1 MWLAR
6 EERAGGLFPERLG
19 MKDYYDRNDRRR
31 KKNKQKGLRIVF
43 AVLLCLVLLGV
54 VGLLIYLLVK
64 PEKGPDVPSV
74 STSQSDEASSQ
85 DIPSKNDEVLQ
96 HAKILAAMYDYD
108 GAVAYIKEQV
118 PDYTSDLALSVFIN
132 ECAAQKTKLVKWADN
147 TTITHVFF
155 HTLVADNAVAWSSYN
170 ASDYNTVMTTIDEF
184 NKIIEIMYDEG
195 YVLVHLSDIAKIVK
209 TADGASQ
216 MTFQPIYLPK
226 GKTPFVLSVD
236 DVSYYEYMLNTGFA
250 TKLVIGEDGKITCE
264 KAIYEGAANNLK
276 RDENG
281 APIVQSVEY
290 GAFDVV
296 PLLDAF
302 VEAHPDFSYHGA
314 KGTIALT
321 GYNGVLGYRTS
332 DIAYGAGDPN
342 WPGAYEY
349 LNVNLE
355 ADKAEAKRVADAMK
369 AEGWKFASHTWGHMD
384 MSTVVTSSGNEL
396 NGKIQGDR
404 FKRDTEWWMR
414 EVSPII
420 GPTDIIIF
428 AFGADIGSWR
438 TYNYFGENE
447 AFMYLKSLGFDYY
460 CNVDSSKHHWVQ
472 LSATEGGDGYLRM
485 ARRNLDG
492 QLMFKTMVYEK
503 FYTEDQKKQK
513 NILSDL
519 FDPKVVF
526 DRTRPLPVPGVV
538 YPEGA
543 DLYSIFN

>member
-1 MWLAR
+1 
-6 EERAGGLFPERLG
+6 
-19 MKDYYDRNDRRR
+19 MKDYYDPRDRR
-31 KKNKQKGLRIVF
+31 KKKKKNSQKGLRIAFAVILC
-43 AVLLCLVLLGV
+43 AVLLAV
-54 VGLLIYLLVK
+54 VGVLIYLLVRK
-64 PEKGPDVPSV
+64 EPGPVVPSV
-74 STSQSDEASSQ
+74 STSRPEDASTQ
-85 DIPSKNDEVLQ
+85 DIVSPNEEVLK
-96 HAKILAAMYDYD
+96 HAKVLAAMYDYD
-108 GAVAYIKEQV
+108 GAVEYIKTEV

-132 ECAAQKTKLVKWADN
+132 ECAAKKTKLIKWPDN
-147 TTITHVFF
+147 STITHIFF
-155 HTLVADNAVAWSSYN
+155 HTLVADNATAWSSYN
-170 ASDYNTVMTTIDEF
+170 AQDYNTVMTTIDEF
-184 NKIIEIMYDEG
+184 NKIMQIMYDEG
-195 YVLVHLSDIAKIVK
+195 YVLVHLSDIAKIQKV
-209 TADGASQ
+209 ADGTSQ
-216 MTFQPIYLPK
+216 MTYQPIYLPK

-236 DVSYYEYMLNTGFA
+236 DVSYYEYMNNTGFA

-264 KAIYEGAANNLK
+264 KATYEGTATNLK
-276 RDENG
+276 KDENG
-281 APIVQSVEY
+281 APIVKSVEY

-302 VEAHPDFSYHGA
+302 VEAHPDFSYRGA

-332 DIAYGAGDPN
+332 DIAYGAGDPD

-349 LNVNLE
+349 RNVNLE

-369 AEGWKFASHTWGHMD
+369 AEGWKFASHTWGHMN

-428 AFGADIGSWR
+428 AFGADIGTWR

-460 CNVDSSKHHWVQ
+460 CNVDSSKHAWVQ
-472 LSATEGGDGYLRM
+472 LSPTDGGSGYLRM

-503 FYTEDQKKQK
+503 FYANDEKKQK

-543 DLYSIFN
+543 DLSKIFE

>member
-1 MWLAR
+1 
-6 EERAGGLFPERLG
+6 
-19 MKDYYDRNDRRR
+19 MKDYYDKNDRRR
-31 KKNKQKGLRIVF
+31 KKKSTQKGLRIAF
-43 AVLLCLVLLGV
+43 AVILCVVLLAV

-64 PEKGPDVPSV
+64 KDDGPVVPSV

-85 DIPSKNDEVLQ
+85 DIESPNEEVLAQ
-96 HAKILAAMYDYD
+96 AKVIAAMYDYD
-108 GAVAYIKEQV
+108 GAINYIKEQV

-132 ECAAQKTKLVKWADN
+132 ECAALKTKLVKWSDN
-147 TTITHVFF
+147 STITHIFF
-155 HTLVADNAVAWSSYN
+155 HTLVADNETAWSSYN
-170 ASDYNTVMTTIDEF
+170 ASDYNTVMTTVEEF
-184 NKIIEIMYDEG
+184 NKIIQIMYDEG
-195 YVLVHLSDIAKIVK
+195 YVLVHLSDIAEIQK
-209 TADGASQ
+209 TADGTSQ

-236 DVSYYEYMLNTGFA
+236 DVSYYEYMNNTGFA

-264 KAIYEGAANNLK
+264 KTTYEGVANNLK

-281 APIVQSVEY
+281 APIPLTVEY

-302 VEAHPDFSYHGA
+302 VEEHPDFSYHGA

-332 DIAYGAGDPN
+332 DIAYGAGDPD

-355 ADKAEAKRVADAMK
+355 ADKAAAKEVADAMK
-369 AEGWKFASHTWGHMD
+369 AEGWKFASHTWGHMN
-384 MSTVVTSSGNEL
+384 MSSVVTTSFDVL

-428 AFGADIGSWR
+428 AFGADIGNWH
-438 TYNYFGENE
+438 TYNYYGENE
-447 AFMYLKSLGFDYY
+447 AFTYLKSLGFDYY
-460 CNVDSSKHHWVQ
+460 CNVDSSTHHWVQ

-503 FYTEDQKKQK
+503 FYADDPKKQK

-519 FDPKVVF
+519 FDPKEVF